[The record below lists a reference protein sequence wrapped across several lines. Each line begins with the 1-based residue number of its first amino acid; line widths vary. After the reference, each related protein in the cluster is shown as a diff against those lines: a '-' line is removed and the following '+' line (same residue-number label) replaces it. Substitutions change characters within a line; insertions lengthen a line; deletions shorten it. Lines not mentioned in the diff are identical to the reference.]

1 MNQLKIASE
10 TSGTILSVLT
20 FELQRSQKKKRKRK
34 SQIIFKKD
42 YSQKLPQ
49 HGQGNNQA
57 GQRTQRVPQREN
69 SRRNMSGHILV
80 KLTEIKHK
88 GKMLK
93 SVREKEQ
100 VTYKGNPI

>member
-1 MNQLKIASE
+1 MNYR
-10 TSGTILSVLT
+10 GP
-20 FELQRSQKKKRKRK
+20 RGKREKEK
-34 SQIIFKKD
+34 VWDNFKKD

-57 GQRTQRVPQREN
+57 GQRTQRVPYRVN

-88 GKMLK
+88 GKMLE
-93 SVREKEQ
+93 SAREKEQ
-100 VTYKGNPI
+100 VTYKGNLIW